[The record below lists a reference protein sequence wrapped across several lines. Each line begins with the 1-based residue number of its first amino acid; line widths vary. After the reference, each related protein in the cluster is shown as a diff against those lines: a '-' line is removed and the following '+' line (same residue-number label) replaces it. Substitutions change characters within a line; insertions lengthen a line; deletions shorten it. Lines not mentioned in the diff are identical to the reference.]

1 MRLGAIE
8 TTVHDRPRRDLG
20 HPLLVWA
27 PNAREVRV
35 VGDFNAW
42 NGEQVPCTSSLEA
55 ACGRSSSRASAA
67 APCTSSRCR
76 GRCAWRQK
84 ADPMARFCE
93 APPNNASIVY
103 TSQYVWGDEQ
113 WMWYRGEKTP

>member
-1 MRLGAIE
+1 MHDPDRGEILG
-8 TTVHDRPRRDLG
+8 TRFS
-20 HPLLVWA
+20 VWA

-55 ACGRSSSRASAA
+55 AWALFVEGVSSGALYQFEVLGAD
-67 APCTSSRCR
+67 
-76 GRCAWRQK
+76 GAWRQK

-113 WMWYRGEKTP
+113 WM